1 MTETSVGPTPPH
13 DDEPTGIYV
22 HYIPHDMKYSAEFED
37 SLIQVVLDSP
47 DKQDNGIKV
56 ILEDS
61 DECPVDGASVRAQDI
76 SPESLPTLTESD
88 LPLPLDDARRKFA
101 SPIAGVNL
109 THPNG
114 YLEGGPGLEPSMD
127 TFPDDFLSNNP
138 NITNSDQLQ
147 KAVKKE
153 IDASIEAL
161 KERMEARQKAKDRNE
176 QITKE
181 IKMLTDQHDMEL
193 RLQQRMQEEQR
204 KKKEAREKRRNEKD
218 SAG

>member
-1 MTETSVGPTPPH
+1 MTNTEPSVGPTPTH

-56 ILEDS
+56 IPEDS
-61 DECPVDGASVRAQDI
+61 DEAPVD
-76 SPESLPTLTESD
+76 ESD
-88 LPLPLDDARRKFA
+88 LPLPLDDARRKFT
-101 SPIAGVNL
+101 SPVAGVKL

-138 NITNSDQLQ
+138 NITTSDQLQ

-161 KERMEARQKAKDRNE
+161 KERLEARQKAKDRNE